1 MFANV
6 QALFCALKAALKQP
20 MSIFTTSVL
29 HLILGLDAQ
38 GVRCIHLSKAPL
50 RGLSTFVYRFLF
62 KRSAPLPTISLNES
76 VPVQKR
82 YEIHI
87 LAQHTPCLT

>member
-6 QALFCALKAALKQP
+6 QALFHALKAALKQP

-38 GVRCIHLSKAPL
+38 EACSRYQSIHLSKAPL
-50 RGLSTFVYRFLF
+50 RGLNTFVYCFLI
-62 KRSAPLPTISLNES
+62 KRSAPLSTISLSES
-76 VPVQKR
+76 VPV
-82 YEIHI
+82 
-87 LAQHTPCLT
+87 